1 MWREKHTA
9 EIFRLAL
16 NVPKFF
22 LHQHLI
28 RRNFFIQSDVCC
40 LKILKLEK
48 DKTDHASF
56 STSFEQQ
63 SDGLSLV
70 IVVSIMNLIEQ
81 GISTNFTLLYSCRLI
96 KRRWICSPHR
106 TSRNYYLNLLVI
118 SRPKKNW
125 PHYSTVNRQHATFLS
140 FEYEIAFSDVQFSN
154 KQTTYTLLN
163 RSHHFARSS
172 CRALTS
178 VYFNIA
184 VLER

>member
-125 PHYSTVNRQHATFLS
+125 PHCSTVNRQHATFLS
-140 FEYEIAFSDVQFSN
+140 FESSLPTFQN
-154 KQTTYTLLN
+154 M
-163 RSHHFARSS
+163 RSHFLMFNSQTNRPPTHYLIGAI
-172 CRALTS
+172 TS
-178 VYFNIA
+178 QGLPVG
-184 VLER
+184 L

>member
-96 KRRWICSPHR
+96 KRRW
-106 TSRNYYLNLLVI
+106 TSDMFSTQDFTELLFK
-118 SRPKKNW
+118 SLSNFQTKKKL
-125 PHYSTVNRQHATFLS
+125 TA
-140 FEYEIAFSDVQFSN
+140 
-154 KQTTYTLLN
+154 LLN
-163 RSHHFARSS
+163 
-172 CRALTS
+172 C
-178 VYFNIA
+178 
-184 VLER
+184 